1 MPSSATIA
9 NAMPWVNAA
18 VVTVMLVASASTS
31 SPPSHSV
38 WPNNTPE
45 IPIAPAPYAF
55 LIWLVI
61 FALTAVHAIVD
72 CFFPFYSVYKTADNP
87 TFLRICFAAA
97 VNIAYAKYFVLRAR
111 EYETLISPASFAFT
125 IWILIYALEVVL
137 VLTDLLYPESSFY
150 ADATQPTQ
158 LRATFALTCVL
169 NIAWLILYVKRH
181 VVAATVMIFFLWLAL
196 LVLYVYS
203 VNDRNSRAAFDWKL
217 YVCSELPIAMYF
229 AWVTMLAFVH
239 LAIALQDSRHAFLT
253 VATYVTHLTIV
264 TVLALL
270 AILYAQDAIFGLVA
284 IWYLIAVSTKHVK
297 LPADLH
303 AGDMAVRACAGEAA
317 GILGAVLVVTF
328 LAMFLLDRATEET
341 KMTVEVNAAA
351 AAGCPHHHPTS
362 APAGAA
368 KPSGVGASAPQE
380 KPENCGF
387 GAQMMTIAQ
396 HAASGGAWEVTT
408 DRSTVRG
415 LSSSRQTSSIPK
427 GEYTPAHQTGTQAH
441 WEYPSE
447 EMYFKAMQRKG
458 WDPDAAQMKTIVA
471 IHNTV
476 NEQTWHEVLKWEAM
490 HASPSAKVPTL
501 KRFIGK
507 PRDYSPKARI
517 MNVLGWS
524 VLPFDRH
531 DWIVEREDGT
541 EVRYVIDFYSGQ
553 PEPGKPLSVYL
564 DVRPALDSVDGFL
577 DRLRWQFTDKIQPLL
592 PFRGVFLGK
601 DAAERSDSAAASNDG
616 RSAVIPRK
624 DA

>member
-1 MPSSATIA
+1 
-9 NAMPWVNAA
+9 
-18 VVTVMLVASASTS
+18 MLVASASTS

-72 CFFPFYSVYKTADNP
+72 CFFPLYSVYKTADNP
-87 TFLRICFAAA
+87 TFLRICFAVSWTLNMLWGVLNNRWLWINVATVDLLLSLLAVAPIYLFLTRESLDSRVPSSWRRYLASALAIRMYFAWMCAAVVLCFTMTLQDFHGAYLPFGVYAMMVALLVVIALIGVIYGNDPVIGLVVVWALVGLAAKKITLPGDTQTTLEWLQAAAVVAAPVVGVMIVISLFHRYLADRLGRRNDSRLDAGDLEMMKPLGAFQQPIGSLSFLNAGLLVLQAA

-137 VLTDLLYPESSFY
+137 VITDLLYPDSSFY

-181 VVAATVMIFFLWLAL
+181 VVAATVMIILLWLAL

-253 VATYVTHLTIV
+253 VTTYVTHLTII

-297 LPADLH
+297 LPADLQ

-328 LAMFLLDRATEET
+328 LAMFLLDSTVATDEE
-341 KMTVEVNAAA
+341 
-351 AAGCPHHHPTS
+351 
-362 APAGAA
+362 
-368 KPSGVGASAPQE
+368 ASAALPPGQQ
-380 KPENCGF
+380 P
-387 GAQMMTIAQ
+387 
-396 HAASGGAWEVTT
+396 
-408 DRSTVRG
+408 STYG
-415 LSSSRQTSSIPK
+415 SSS
-427 GEYTPAHQTGTQAH
+427 
-441 WEYPSE
+441 
-447 EMYFKAMQRKG
+447 
-458 WDPDAAQMKTIVA
+458 V
-471 IHNTV
+471 
-476 NEQTWHEVLKWEAM
+476 
-490 HASPSAKVPTL
+490 
-501 KRFIGK
+501 
-507 PRDYSPKARI
+507 
-517 MNVLGWS
+517 
-524 VLPFDRH
+524 
-531 DWIVEREDGT
+531 
-541 EVRYVIDFYSGQ
+541 
-553 PEPGKPLSVYL
+553 
-564 DVRPALDSVDGFL
+564 
-577 DRLRWQFTDKIQPLL
+577 
-592 PFRGVFLGK
+592 
-601 DAAERSDSAAASNDG
+601 
-616 RSAVIPRK
+616 
-624 DA
+624 